1 MSLSPRDSWQE
12 AWQSAIDLAVGELQ
26 QADLGECCA
35 RSGALWKPEEETIE
49 IDFLNRPYLVRLPA
63 FEVVFAEEEAPIRER
78 ILLLHYLQTASG
90 AKLSG
95 EWIAFS
101 QVPGGELY
109 LGNFRARSVDRLVR
123 AFGGREEKLAEGAE
137 AAGGEAAEYGDVS
150 LQLRA
155 LPQVPVMLVL
165 WRGDEEFPP
174 SGNILFDATVTEY
187 LPTEDMV
194 VLAEMAVGQLL
205 KTTERRAS

>member
-12 AWQSAIDLAVGELQ
+12 AWQSAIDLSVGELQ
-26 QADLGECCA
+26 KADLEERCA

-49 IDFLNRPYLVRLPA
+49 IDFLNRSYLVRLPT
-63 FEVVFAEEEAPIRER
+63 FEVVFAEEAPPIRER
-78 ILLLHYLQTASG
+78 ILLLHYLQKASG
-90 AKLSG
+90 TKLSG
-95 EWIAFS
+95 EWIAFT

-123 AFGGREEKLAEGAE
+123 AFGGREEKLAEV
-137 AAGGEAAEYGDVS
+137 AGTVGGDTAEYGDVS
-150 LQLRA
+150 LQLRG

-194 VLAEMAVGQLL
+194 VLAEMAVGLL
-205 KTTERRAS
+205 LDSTERRIS

>member
-12 AWQSAIDLAVGELQ
+12 AWQSAIDLSVGELQ
-26 QADLGECCA
+26 QADLEELCA